1 MNLLTNWIFWVVI
14 YLISGVLFSQTFR
27 RVNRNMKDA
36 GLLTI
41 LLELFTSMFALL
53 FILFFPIKFSI
64 NISTYLILFIVM
76 IIYAFTDRLNIEAR
90 YGLETS
96 TFSMLKQLSTVF
108 IILFGVIILKEKIVL
123 KKFIG
128 ITLILLG
135 NVILSFKN
143 GHFRVNKYFFMTIL
157 ANFLFAIA
165 MLINVNISNE
175 FNIGIYTFMTV
186 FFPSIFIFIA
196 GSYKLKD
203 VKEEFKLYDK
213 KKFLFAS
220 LMWCTMLV
228 ASVKAY
234 EFGNLVVVA
243 CLLALTSILNSIVE
257 LFVDRN
263 YKSFLKKLFV
273 AVLIIIGVL
282 LVKI

>member
-143 GHFRVNKYFFMTIL
+143 GHFRVNKYFFMTI
-157 ANFLFAIA
+157 
-165 MLINVNISNE
+165 NVNISNE